1 MILNETL
8 MVDAKKL
15 NSEKLHCANRIYT
28 DEAKW
33 AQTSVPSAYKLYL
46 EVSHARIELA

>member
-15 NSEKLHCANRIYT
+15 NSERLLCANGIYT
-28 DEAKW
+28 DEATW
-33 AQTSVPSAYKLYL
+33 AQTSVPSA
-46 EVSHARIELA
+46 